1 MDKNTIETY
10 QGRPADHDRH
20 PQRDAT
26 LEREEQRLNVSRE
39 AIRQR
44 LSLTQTE
51 RAQNNA
57 AVEEN
62 DNDRDRPID
71 TWASLL
77 LSLVAPT
84 AKKTAAQHPYT
95 LLAGS
100 ALVGAYL
107 GWSRPFRKL
116 IGSVI
121 VGVLV
126 RNVVATSINIG
137 SRNGGQILRNYL
149 NRHPQK
155 KYPAYQKQD
164 HSHVNI

>member
-10 QGRPADHDRH
+10 PGRQAEHDHRPLPAD
-20 PQRDAT
+20 T
-26 LEREEQRLNVSRE
+26 LEPEEQRLNVSRE

-44 LSLTQTE
+44 LSLSQTE
-51 RAQNNA
+51 RAQNKA

-62 DNDRDRPID
+62 DTDLDRPID
-71 TWASLL
+71 TWSSLL
-77 LSLVAPT
+77 LSLVAPA

-95 LLAGS
+95 LLMGS

-126 RNVVATSINIG
+126 RNVVATSINVG
-137 SRNGGQILRNYL
+137 SRNGGRILRNYL
-149 NRHPQK
+149 NRQPQK

-164 HSHVNI
+164 HSQVNI